1 MNLSER
7 LNDDMKQAMKSQEKF
22 KLTTIRMIRASI
34 KNLGDRS

>member
-22 KLTTIRMIRASI
+22 KLYHNSDDSCSDQEFG
-34 KNLGDRS
+34 N